1 MTMMEEFEFP
11 KCAVFYTRTTDGL
24 LRSRDIRDSFQKA
37 ATKRYGDLY
46 GGKFIIQQTVS
57 ELEGVHYS
65 FCAFKKKAKP
75 SCFADVPDEVWLE
88 VKFAYAIIVEYDGY
102 VAITRKLIPQLK
114 AIMPFLKEVDYQKM
128 TSAFIT
134 NDTQY
139 QRIGMKN
146 LDMSATAIRG
156 KSLEAVNL
164 EETFSTTGAN
174 NFVLN
179 QCRLLNTDGVVSLAL
194 NSSKVNRVGDKDDFA
209 SYLDWVKKVT
219 DCFKTCVARKSL
231 LTAFAQS
238 IEYESVRDQ
247 LTPATILFYPNE
259 LLTAFE
265 TGIYDKAIIKNG
277 NEEKEC
283 PFLFTDFLKNASFNL
298 PVVKEGDNYVIN
310 SGKGKPINLIMAKNK
325 IKIKSEKYEAI
336 HLVRPGGDS
345 ESLIDYIN
353 ENSSFVVYFDQFEY
367 RYTNRKLFKDN
378 ALLGNLDF
386 FTGVFETK
394 PRLATG
400 LTTSEKGSFTNAHT
414 VFDDTSE
421 FAFVENEYMKEYDE
435 FVCDDLGKEWAD
447 HIGIAD
453 GRISFFLS
461 KYHDSQF
468 SATSFQD
475 VVGQALKNI
484 GNMKP
489 DKAVLEARHDDWN
502 KNYNAGHANTQIR
515 RLRKGATVE
524 AAIDHWKQAMLSP
537 NMRRDM
543 YLVVNFIAKNHLVD
557 NLRRMQA
564 REDFGERKQTVQIMW
579 LISSLISQCHE
590 QGIGIHVICKE
601 ND

>member
-1 MTMMEEFEFP
+1 MMEEFEFP
-11 KCAVFYTRTTDGL
+11 KCAVFYTRTTEGP
-24 LRSRDIRDSFQKA
+24 LRERDIRDSFQKA

-46 GGKFIIQQTVS
+46 GGKLIIQRTVP
-57 ELEGVHYS
+57 ELEGVQYS
-65 FCAFKKKAKP
+65 FCAFKTKAKP
-75 SCFADVPDEVWLE
+75 SCFADDPDPAWLE
-88 VKFAYAIIVEYDGY
+88 VKFAYAIVVEYDGY
-102 VAITRKLIPQLK
+102 VAITRKLFPQLK
-114 AIMPFLKEVDYQKM
+114 AIKPYLKEVDYQKM

-134 NDTQY
+134 DDTQY

-209 SYLDWVKKVT
+209 SYLDWVKTVA
-219 DCFKTCVARKSL
+219 DSFKTSVARQSL

-247 LTPATILFYPNE
+247 LTPATILFYQNE

-265 TGIYDKAIIKNG
+265 TGIYDKAIIKIG
-277 NEEKEC
+277 DKKREC
-283 PFLFTDFLKNASFNL
+283 PFNFTDFLKKASFSL
-298 PVVKEGDNYVIN
+298 PVVKEGDDYIIN
-310 SGKGKPINLIMAKNK
+310 PEKEKQVKLIMAKNRV
-325 IKIKSEKYEAI
+325 KIKSEKYGAI
-336 HLVRPGGDS
+336 HLVRPDGDI

-353 ENSSFVVYFDQFEY
+353 ENSPFVVYFDQFEY

-386 FTGVFETK
+386 FTTVFETK
-394 PRLATG
+394 PQLATG
-400 LTTSEKGSFTNAHT
+400 VTTSEKGSFTNAHT
-414 VFDDTSE
+414 VFDNTSE
-421 FAFVENEYMKEYDE
+421 FAFVENEYMGEYDE
-435 FVCDDLGKEWAD
+435 FICDDLGKEWAD

-453 GRISFFLS
+453 GRVSFFLS
-461 KYHDSQF
+461 KYDDSKF

-475 VVGQALKNI
+475 IVGQALKNI

-489 DKAVLEARHDDWN
+489 DRAVLEARHDDWN
-502 KNYNAGHANTQIR
+502 KNYNAKHANTQIR
-515 RLRKGATVE
+515 RLRKGATVD
-524 AAIDHWKQAMLSP
+524 AAITRWKQAMLNP

-564 REDFGERKQTVQIMW
+564 GEEFGERKQTIQIMW

-590 QGIGIHVICKE
+590 QGIAIHVICKE
-601 ND
+601 ID

>member
-1 MTMMEEFEFP
+1 MMEEFEFP
-11 KCAVFYTRTTDGL
+11 KCAVFYTRTTKGSL
-24 LRSRDIRDSFQKA
+24 MARDIRDSFIEA
-37 ATKRYGDLY
+37 ASKKYGDFY
-46 GGKFIIQQTVS
+46 GGKYIIQQTLP
-57 ELEGVHYS
+57 ELEGIQFS

-75 SCFADVPDEVWLE
+75 SCFADVPSEVWLE
-88 VKFAYAIIVEYDGY
+88 VKFAYAIVVEYDGY
-102 VAITRKLIPQLK
+102 VAITRKHVSQLK
-114 AIMPFLKEVDYQKM
+114 AIKSYLKEVDYQKM

-146 LDMSATAIRG
+146 LDMSAMAIRG

-164 EETFSTTGAN
+164 EDNFSTTGAN

-179 QCRLLNTDGVVSLAL
+179 QCRLLNADGVVSLAL
-194 NSSKVNRVGDKDDFA
+194 NSSKVNRIGDKDDFV
-209 SYLDWVKKVT
+209 SYLEWVKKVV
-219 DCFKTCVARKSL
+219 DCFKTCVARQSL

-247 LTPATILFYPNE
+247 LTPASILFYPNE

-265 TGIYDKAIIKNG
+265 TGIYDKAVIKIG
-277 NEEKEC
+277 NEERDC
-283 PFLFTDFLKNASFNL
+283 PFLFTDFLKNASYNL
-298 PVVKEGDNYVIN
+298 AVVKEGGDYVI
-310 SGKGKPINLIMAKNK
+310 SPGKGKPLNLIMARNK
-325 IKIKSEKYEAI
+325 VKIKSEKYEAI
-336 HLVRPGGDS
+336 HLVKPGGDS

-353 ENSSFVVYFDQFEY
+353 ENSPFVVYFDQFEY

-378 ALLGNLDF
+378 ALTGNLDF
-386 FTGVFETK
+386 FTSVFETN

-400 LTTSEKGSFTNAHT
+400 LTTSEKGCFTNAHT
-414 VFDDTSE
+414 AFDNTSE
-421 FAFVENEYMKEYDE
+421 FAFVEDEYMGKYDE
-435 FVCDDLGKEWAD
+435 FICDDLGKEWAD

-453 GRISFFLS
+453 GGVSFFLS
-461 KYHDSQF
+461 KYHDSQY

-475 VVGQALKNI
+475 VVGQALKNL

-502 KNYNAGHANTQIR
+502 RYYNADHANTQIR
-515 RLRKGATVE
+515 RLRKGATVT
-524 AAIDHWKQAMLSP
+524 AAIDHWKQAMLNP

-543 YLVVNFIAKNHLVD
+543 YLIVNFIAKNHLVD

-564 REDFGERKQTVQIMW
+564 GEIFGERKQTVQILW

-590 QGIGIHVICKE
+590 QGIGIHIICK
-601 ND
+601 DIAVH